1 MTQANALTLSTF
13 SAFDTVTHRAA
24 CFMASRNTTDA
35 ALVGRI
41 VSLRRD
47 GIALRQIAKQVNR
60 HSETVRLVLIRYEI
74 AVSDLCDNEA
84 AGLTQNRRPL
94 PSGHPVALRGLWQG
108 LTRSYNSTHPG
119 T

>member
-24 CFMASRNTTDA
+24 CFMASRTSTDVA
-35 ALVGRI
+35 IVCHI
-41 VSLRRD
+41 VSLRRA
-47 GIALRQIAKQVNR
+47 GYSLRQIAKQVNL

-74 AVSDLCDNEA
+74 AVGDLCDNDA
-84 AGLTQNRRPL
+84 ACLTQYRKPL
-94 PSGHPVALRGLWQG
+94 PSGHPVALRGLWRG
-108 LTRSYNSTHPG
+108 LTRSYNSAHLG

>member
-1 MTQANALTLSTF
+1 MIQANALTLSTC

-35 ALVGRI
+35 ELVGRI

-47 GIALRQIAKQVNR
+47 GMALRQIAKQLNR

-84 AGLTQNRRPL
+84 AGLTQHRKPL
-94 PSGHPVALRGLWQG
+94 PSGHPVALRGLWKG
-108 LTRSYNSTHPG
+108 LTRSHNSTHLG
-119 T
+119 A